1 MSHDAPLVSVIMNC
15 YNSSEHLR
23 EALQSVM
30 AQTFT
35 DFEIVFWDNCSTDE
49 SPAIANSFGGR
60 IRYFRG
66 DHTVPLGAG
75 RNLAIARARG
85 KYIAFLDCDDL
96 WDPAKLGS
104 QVALFEANPRLGLV
118 TTDTIVFDGKRE
130 LRRVFASSKPG
141 RGMVYEDLIRRQWIS
156 MSSAMVSREALAS
169 LTEDPSAWNGGW
181 FDETLNVCEEADVF
195 YRIAHDWELDY
206 VDAPYTRWRV
216 HGSST
221 TFRKFAQFARETRY
235 ILEKQRKLYP
245 GFDVQHAGIV
255 ELLKTR
261 STFEEGVAL
270 WREGRGA
277 EARRVIAPYR
287 KSGRKFM
294 ALWILSY
301 FPNTVFDLAAKVY
314 FALPKIF
321 HS

>member
-1 MSHDAPLVSVIMNC
+1 
-15 YNSSEHLR
+15 
-23 EALQSVM
+23 
-30 AQTFT
+30 
-35 DFEIVFWDNCSTDE
+35 
-49 SPAIANSFGGR
+49 
-60 IRYFRG
+60 
-66 DHTVPLGAG
+66 
-75 RNLAIARARG
+75 
-85 KYIAFLDCDDL
+85 
-96 WDPAKLGS
+96 
-104 QVALFEANPRLGLV
+104 
-118 TTDTIVFDGKRE
+118 
-130 LRRVFASSKPG
+130 
-141 RGMVYEDLIRRQWIS
+141 MVYEDLIRRQWIS
-156 MSSAMVSREALAS
+156 MSSAMVSRAALAS

-270 WREGRGA
+270 WHEGRGA

>member
-1 MSHDAPLVSVIMNC
+1 M
-15 YNSSEHLR
+15 
-23 EALQSVM
+23 
-30 AQTFT
+30 
-35 DFEIVFWDNCSTDE
+35 
-49 SPAIANSFGGR
+49 
-60 IRYFRG
+60 
-66 DHTVPLGAG
+66 
-75 RNLAIARARG
+75 
-85 KYIAFLDCDDL
+85 
-96 WDPAKLGS
+96 
-104 QVALFEANPRLGLV
+104 
-118 TTDTIVFDGKRE
+118 
-130 LRRVFASSKPG
+130 
-141 RGMVYEDLIRRQWIS
+141 
-156 MSSAMVSREALAS
+156 
-169 LTEDPSAWNGGW
+169 
-181 FDETLNVCEEADVF
+181 
-195 YRIAHDWELDY
+195 
-206 VDAPYTRWRV
+206 

-270 WREGRGA
+270 WHEGRGA